1 MLHHTRGSW
10 SPDWC
15 AVHTRWPRCHL
26 VSWFCC
32 MQSVLRNIERQ
43 IQDFQRQQQQQ
54 DLQSELEHHHKL
66 PVDIQ
71 IGDQVILQTARSQQH
86 PPLQ

>member
-1 MLHHTRGSW
+1 
-10 SPDWC
+10 
-15 AVHTRWPRCHL
+15 
-26 VSWFCC
+26 

-71 IGDQVILQTARSQQH
+71 IGDQVILQDCSFAATPTFAVTAS
-86 PPLQ
+86 